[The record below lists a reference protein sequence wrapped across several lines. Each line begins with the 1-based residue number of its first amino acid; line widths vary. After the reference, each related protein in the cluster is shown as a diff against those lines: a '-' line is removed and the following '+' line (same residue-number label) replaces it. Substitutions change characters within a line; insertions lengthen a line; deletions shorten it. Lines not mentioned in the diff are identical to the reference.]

1 MLLKNVDVLLLCH
14 SLISLKKAGP
24 YRIATEIRTHGYS
37 CQIIEAAWYFDQNE
51 IKKILD
57 HCIGPATKII
67 AWSSPYAD
75 IIKREQWGVGFAEL
89 IEIVYNEQF
98 IIEYAKSINSKI
110 KFVVGGPTAYKR
122 VSEPGIDT
130 VFYGMSDVAIVDYIK
145 YLEGKN
151 PFFQYSVQDGT
162 MVVDGNAYNIGW
174 DFNQS
179 AIEYRPEDNLLHGDV
194 AMIEVARGCIFKC
207 DFCSYPLNG
216 KKSNEYIKYK
226 NVLHREFLSNYEQY
240 GIRHYIVSDDTF
252 NDNLDKL
259 RMMAEISQSLPF
271 DLKLAWYI
279 RIDLV
284 RAHPEQYQL
293 FKDIGLVGA
302 FFGIESLNHASLK
315 SIGKGLHPDK
325 LIQELYTF
333 RDQLPDCG
341 TMGSFIAGLP
351 YETKQSL
358 DHFASVTMDHDF
370 PIDVLRIDALTMN
383 SKRKHNQSEFEKN
396 SSKYFTLDP
405 SKCDELGHEFWHN
418 GDFDISYA
426 KDFCV
431 NFNKELQR
439 SNRNRVGGFQVISL
453 QNYYPDRPIAHLPLS
468 QTQIPLEMQQ
478 AKLAKY
484 KQLVFNNITDV
495 F

>member
-1 MLLKNVDVLLLCH
+1 VLDFTLVWSLNDLKEFANSRITKLTKFIGFSQLLTAWTPIMEEWCGWMREKWPHLVFIAGAPAPPPYESKQLDYYISGYGEEALVVLLKYLFSNGPRPIYDL
-14 SLISLKKAGP
+14 SIS
-24 YRIATEIRTHGYS
+24 TE
-37 CQIIEAAWYFDQNE
+37 
-51 IKKILD
+51 KKIISAD
-57 HCIGPATKII
+57 KNYKAF
-67 AWSSPYAD
+67 PYPKLT
-75 IIKREQWGVGFAEL
+75 ILYENR
-89 IEIVYNEQF
+89 
-98 IIEYAKSINSKI
+98 
-110 KFVVGGPTAYKR
+110 
-122 VSEPGIDT
+122 
-130 VFYGMSDVAIVDYIK
+130 DYIRP
-145 YLEGKN
+145 EEW
-151 PFFQYSVQDGT
+151 
-162 MVVDGNAYNIGW
+162 I
-174 DFNQS
+174 
-179 AIEYRPEDNLLHGDV
+179 AIETS
-194 AMIEVARGCIFKC
+194 RGCIFKC

-271 DLKLAWYI
+271 DLKLSCYI

-405 SKCDELGHEFWHN
+405 SKRDELGHEFWHN

-426 KDFCV
+426 KDFCA
-431 NFNKELQR
+431 NFIKELQR
-439 SNRNRVGGFQVISL
+439 SKRNRVGGFQVISL

-468 QTQIPLEMQQ
+468 QTQVPLEMQQ

-484 KQLVFNNITDV
+484 KQLVFNNVTDV